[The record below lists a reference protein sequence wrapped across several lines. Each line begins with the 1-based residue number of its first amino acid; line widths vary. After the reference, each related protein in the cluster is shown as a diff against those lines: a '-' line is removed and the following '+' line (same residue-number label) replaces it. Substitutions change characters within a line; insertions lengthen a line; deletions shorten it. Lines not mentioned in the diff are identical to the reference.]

1 MPHSMIYAM
10 AGVLEDQITICGAGY
25 DRLAD
30 RTMTGQSDHS
40 WRTNF

>member
-10 AGVLEDQITICGAGY
+10 AGVLEDQITICGGY